1 MTNILELLKNEKV
14 EWKKLGEVAD
24 IQRGRV
30 ISKKYLEE
38 HRGEFP
44 VYSSQT
50 QNDGVIGRIDTYDFD
65 GEYITWTTDGAY
77 AGTVFYRLGKFSITN
92 ICGLIKPKDELLI
105 KYVFYWLQIEAKKY
119 VASGS
124 GNPKLMSNVVAK
136 IKIPIPSLEIQGKI
150 VNILDKLINYI
161 FELQLELQSRTKQY
175 TYYRDKLLSEEYLNN
190 VTKEMEEDRKLS
202 LVKLEEVVTIK
213 NGKDWKKLGQGNIP
227 VYGSGG
233 EMGILV
239 DKYSY
244 DKPTVLIPRKE
255 SIDNVFYLDK
265 PFWNVDTIFHTK
277 IDESKLIPK
286 YFYYFIEYYNLK
298 KLSDNLT
305 RPSLT
310 QSTLKKLKL
319 PLPSLSLQNK
329 IVKVLDKFQVLLAD
343 TKGLLPEEIEQRQ
356 KQYEYYREKLLTF
369 GVECDS
375 THARTAVATNN
386 YYDILQEAV
395 NIVEIEIDDR
405 VEELILGDIGKISMC
420 KRILKN
426 QTISE
431 GDIPFYKI
439 GTFGKKADAYISRDL
454 FEEYKGKYSYP
465 KKGEILLSASGTI
478 GRTIIF
484 NGEDSYYQD
493 TNIVW
498 LSHDEDKI
506 LNSYLYYCYQIINW
520 NPSTGGTIKRLYNY
534 NLININ
540 IVVPPLHV
548 QQHVV
553 AILDKFD
560 TLVNDIKEGLPKEI
574 EQRQKQYEYWR
585 ERLLNFPR

>member
-1 MTNILELLKNEKV
+1 M
-14 EWKKLGEVAD
+14 
-24 IQRGRV
+24 
-30 ISKKYLEE
+30 
-38 HRGEFP
+38 
-44 VYSSQT
+44 
-50 QNDGVIGRIDTYDFD
+50 
-65 GEYITWTTDGAY
+65 
-77 AGTVFYRLGKFSITN
+77 
-92 ICGLIKPKDELLI
+92 
-105 KYVFYWLQIEAKKY
+105 
-119 VASGS
+119 
-124 GNPKLMSNVVAK
+124 
-136 IKIPIPSLEIQGKI
+136 
-150 VNILDKLINYI
+150 
-161 FELQLELQSRTKQY
+161 
-175 TYYRDKLLSEEYLNN
+175 
-190 VTKEMEEDRKLS
+190 
-202 LVKLEEVVTIK
+202 
-213 NGKDWKKLGQGNIP
+213 
-227 VYGSGG
+227 
-233 EMGILV
+233 
-239 DKYSY
+239 
-244 DKPTVLIPRKE
+244 
-255 SIDNVFYLDK
+255 
-265 PFWNVDTIFHTK
+265 WNVIA
-277 IDESKLIPK
+277 
-286 YFYYFIEYYNLK
+286 
-298 KLSDNLT
+298 
-305 RPSLT
+305 R
-310 QSTLKKLKL
+310 
-319 PLPSLSLQNK
+319 
-329 IVKVLDKFQVLLAD
+329 
-343 TKGLLPEEIEQRQ
+343 
-356 KQYEYYREKLLTF
+356 
-369 GVECDS
+369 

-493 TNIVW
+493 SNIVW

>member
-150 VNILDKLINYI
+150 VNILDKFINYI

-343 TKGLLPEEIEQRQ
+343 TKGLLAEEIEQRQ

-375 THARTAVATNN
+375 THARTVVVTNN

-395 NIVEIEIDDR
+395 NIVEIEIDDS

-493 TNIVW
+493 SNIVW

>member
-105 KYVFYWLQIEAKKY
+105 KYLFYWLQIEAKKH

-136 IKIPIPSLEIQGKI
+136 IKIPIPTLEIQGKI
-150 VNILDKLINYI
+150 VNILDKLTNYI

-175 TYYRDKLLSEEYLNN
+175 TYYRDRLLSEEYLNN

-265 PFWNVDTIFHTK
+265 PFWNVDTIFHTE

-286 YFYYFIEYYNLK
+286 YFYYFIEHYNLK
-298 KLSDNLT
+298 KLSDNST

-310 QSTLKKLKL
+310 QSTLNKLKL

-375 THARTAVATNN
+375 THARTAVVTNN

-493 TNIVW
+493 SNIVW

-540 IVVPPLHV
+540 IVVPPLYV